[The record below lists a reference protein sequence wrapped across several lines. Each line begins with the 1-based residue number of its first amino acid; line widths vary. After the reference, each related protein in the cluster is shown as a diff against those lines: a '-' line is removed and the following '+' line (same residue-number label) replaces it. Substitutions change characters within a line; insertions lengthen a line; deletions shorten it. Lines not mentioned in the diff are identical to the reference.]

1 MIEIKNVS
9 KTYPGGIKA
18 NDNISFTVNNG
29 ETVALVGPN
38 GSGKTTLI
46 RQILGVI
53 SPGEGRI
60 LIDGRYGAPDNTAY
74 VPQMP
79 ALYPAL
85 TVREHL
91 LVTMKYLGIPKREAG
106 ERIVRT
112 LERTGLSDISS
123 QPAYTLSGGQRK
135 LLSFAS
141 LLVQEAENL
150 VMDEVTS
157 AVDVVTKE
165 LVWRLVEEE
174 RARGCAILL
183 SSHDISEVRKLSTKL
198 VVLKRGSVI
207 FSGLPE
213 EVQNEYC
220 HCTLRTDKREQTVKV
235 LESLECSYTCENGV
249 FSVVTGNLSSMISL
263 LDCLSASVTITVLKC
278 EHPAFYDGLIS
289 ILKKEAE

>member
-1 MIEIKNVS
+1 MIEIQNVS

-46 RQILGVI
+46 RQILSVI

-60 LIDGRYGAPDNTAY
+60 LIDGRPDGLDSTAY

-85 TVREHL
+85 TVKETL
-91 LVTMKYLGIPKREAG
+91 LVTLKYLGVPKKKAE
-106 ERIVRT
+106 ERIART
-112 LERTGLSDISS
+112 LERTGLSRLSP
-123 QPAYTLSGGQRK
+123 QPSYTLSGGQRK

-157 AVDVVTKE
+157 MVDVVTKE
-165 LVWRLVEEE
+165 LIWRLVEEE
-174 RARGCAILL
+174 RERGCAILL
-183 SSHDISEVRKLSTKL
+183 
-198 VVLKRGSVI
+198 
-207 FSGLPE
+207 
-213 EVQNEYC
+213 
-220 HCTLRTDKREQTVKV
+220 
-235 LESLECSYTCENGV
+235 
-249 FSVVTGNLSSMISL
+249 
-263 LDCLSASVTITVLKC
+263 
-278 EHPAFYDGLIS
+278 
-289 ILKKEAE
+289 

>member
-1 MIEIKNVS
+1 MIEIQNVS

-46 RQILGVI
+46 RRILSVI

-60 LIDGRYGAPDNTAY
+60 LIDGRPDGLDSTAY

-85 TVREHL
+85 TVKETL
-91 LVTMKYLGIPKREAG
+91 LVTLKYLGVPKRKAD
-106 ERIVRT
+106 ERISRT
-112 LERTGLSDISS
+112 LERTGLHVAAS
-123 QPAYTLSGGQRK
+123 QPSYTLSGGQRK

-141 LLVQEAENL
+141 LLVQEADNL

-157 AVDVVTKE
+157 MVDVVTKE
-165 LVWRLVEEE
+165 LIWRLVEEE
-174 RARGCAILL
+174 RKRGCAILL
-183 SSHDISEVRKLSTKL
+183 SSHDISEVRKLSTRL
-198 VVLKRGSVI
+198 VVLKKGRII
-207 FSGLPE
+207 FSGLPD
-213 EVQNEYC
+213 EVHNEYC
-220 HCTLRTDKREQTVKV
+220 HSTLRTGNGEETRKI
-235 LESLECSYTCENGV
+235 LESLNCSYTCENDG
-249 FSVVTGNLSSMISL
+249 FSVVTSNLCEMIRL
-263 LDCLSASVTITVLKC
+263 LERLSDSVAVTALKC

-289 ILKKEAE
+289 MLEKEEK